1 MKPTSISK
9 TEYQL
14 ARHDCRARSDRHF
27 PATDHFF
34 RPQPDVTLGR
44 AGHHPSGDP
53 ARSAFRRMTAEMM
66 ETQSRRDTVEMIV
79 LAIVIAIITW
89 PLISLLIVL
98 AQTANG

>member
-9 TEYQL
+9 IEHQL
-14 ARHDCRARSDRHF
+14 ARHDCRAQSNRHF

-34 RPQPDVTLGR
+34 RPQPDVPLGR
-44 AGHHPSGDP
+44 AGHHPNGDP
-53 ARSAFRRMTAEMM
+53 ARGAFRRMTAEMM
-66 ETQSRRDTVEMIV
+66 ETQSRGDSAEMIV

-98 AQTANG
+98 AQIANG

>member
-9 TEYQL
+9 IEHQL
-14 ARHDCRARSDRHF
+14 ARHDYRARSDRHF
-27 PATDHFF
+27 PVADYFL
-34 RPQPDVTLGR
+34 RPKPDVPFGR
-44 AGHHPSGDP
+44 AGYHPSGDP

-66 ETQSRRDTVEMIV
+66 ETQSRRDSAEMIV
-79 LAIVIAIITW
+79 FALVIAIITW